1 MVGTMHSR
9 FSSRTLDE
17 MRTRLLQRRDAIK
30 RCLESLQSEL
40 TDAAEHRDCSDLL
53 DESPT
58 DDSDLGTDR
67 LLLAQTERAL
77 AAAEDALTRL
87 DEGTY
92 GHCETC
98 GGPIPIVRLRALP
111 DTTICIDC
119 SRAVRRHAP
128 EHEDWDS
135 GWTALA

>member
-1 MVGTMHSR
+1 MVGTLHSR
-9 FSSRTLDE
+9 FALRTLDE
-17 MRTRLLQRRDAIK
+17 MRARLLQRREAIK

-40 TDAAEHRDCSDLL
+40 TDAAAHRDCSDLH

-77 AAAEDALTRL
+77 AAAENALARL
-87 DEGTY
+87 DDGTY
-92 GHCETC
+92 GHCEAC
-98 GGPIPIVRLRALP
+98 SGPIPIVRLRALP

-119 SRAVRRHAP
+119 SRAIRKHAP
-128 EHEDWDS
+128 EHEDWDG
-135 GWTALA
+135 GWTAVS